1 MSLLGKW
8 LESLDFEY
16 KILPSCTRNKSP
28 RSTCLECVTSC
39 GEQAIK
45 IVDNM
50 PVINH
55 DKCSECGHCVS
66 ACPVQAVEGIF
77 PKRTIIQNQ
86 LVLSGRNFPSAKELL
101 VLYKKGI
108 QTIRVENE
116 AQLENAKA
124 TIEEANILLDQLGE
138 APFIILIKTI
148 EKNEQTFSRREL
160 FTHWKKESK
169 SVLKDFAPATWRFNQ
184 SHFDLSN
191 YYKGYQFA
199 KIEIETEKCT
209 LCNACQRLCEKNC
222 FDIGE
227 EHFII
232 SADKCSACQLC
243 ADICPEKA
251 ITIEKRI
258 SKKDEITLSIYKK
271 ICSNCSEEFSTLST
285 KDEECQMCTKRKA
298 YMTI

>member
-1 MSLLGKW
+1 MGLLGKW

-16 KILPSCTRNKSP
+16 KILPSCTRSKSP
-28 RSTCLECVTSC
+28 RSTCQECVTSC
-39 GEQAIK
+39 GEEAIE
-45 IVDNM
+45 IVNNM
-50 PVINH
+50 PVIH
-55 DKCSECGHCVS
+55 QDKCSECGHCVA

-108 QTIRVENE
+108 KIIRVENE
-116 AQLENAKA
+116 ALLENAKVA
-124 TIEEANILLDQLGE
+124 IEEANILLDQLGE

-148 EKNEQTFSRREL
+148 EKSEQTFSRREL
-160 FTHWKKESK
+160 FTQWKKESK
-169 SVLKDFAPATWRFNQ
+169 SVLKGFVPATWRFNQ

-199 KIEIETEKCT
+199 KIEIDREKCT

-227 EHFII
+227 DHFTV
-232 SADKCSACQLC
+232 ANDKCSTCLLC

-251 ITIEKRI
+251 ISIEKRI
-258 SKKDEITLSIYKK
+258 SEKEEVTLSIYKK
-271 ICSNCSEEFSTLST
+271 ICSNCSEEFSTLNIE
-285 KDEECQMCTKRKA
+285 DEECQMCTKQKA

>member
-39 GEQAIK
+39 GEQAIE
-45 IVDNM
+45 IVDNV

-77 PKRTIIQNQ
+77 PKRTIIQDQ
-86 LVLSGRNFPSAKELL
+86 LVLSDRKFPSAKELL

-108 QTIRVENE
+108 KTIRVENE
-116 AQLENAKA
+116 DLLKEAKA
-124 TIEEANILLDQLGE
+124 AIEEANVLLAQLEE
-138 APFIILIKTI
+138 APFIILIKKI
-148 EKNEQTFSRREL
+148 DNSEQTFSRREL
-160 FTHWKKESK
+160 FTHWKKEGK

-199 KIEIETEKCT
+199 KIEIDTEKCS

-227 EHFII
+227 DHFTI
-232 SADKCSACQLC
+232 SADKCSVCLLC

-258 SKKDEITLSIYKK
+258 SEKEEVTLPIYKK
-271 ICSNCSEEFSTLST
+271 ICSNCSEEFYILST
-285 KDEECQMCTKRKA
+285 KDVKCQMCTKRKA

>member
-16 KILPSCTRNKSP
+16 KVLPSCTRNKSP
-28 RSTCLECVTSC
+28 RSTCLECVNSC
-39 GEQAIK
+39 GEQAIE
-45 IVDNM
+45 IVDNV

-55 DKCSECGHCVS
+55 EKCSECGHCVS
-66 ACPVQAVEGIF
+66 ACPVQAIEGIF
-77 PKRTIIQNQ
+77 PKRTIVQNQ
-86 LVLSGRNFPSAKELL
+86 LVLSGRFFPSAKELL

-116 AQLENAKA
+116 ALLEKA
-124 TIEEANILLDQLGE
+124 RGAIEEANVLLNQLGE
-138 APFIILIKTI
+138 VPFIILIKPI
-148 EKNEQTFSRREL
+148 QKDEQVFSRREL
-160 FTHWKKESK
+160 FTHWKKEGK
-169 SVLKDFAPATWRFNQ
+169 SVLKDFAPANWRFNQ
-184 SHFDLSN
+184 SHFDLST

-199 KIEIETEKCT
+199 KIAIDNENCT
-209 LCNACQRLCEKNC
+209 LCKACQRLCEKNC

-227 EHFII
+227 EHFAI
-232 SADKCSACQLC
+232 SAHECSACLLC

-258 SKKDEITLSIYKK
+258 SKKEEVTLPIYKK
-271 ICSNCSEEFSTLST
+271 VCSNCSEEYSTLNIT
-285 KDEECQMCTKRKA
+285 DKECQMCTKRKA